1 MKGAAFLQ
9 VPSQN
14 SMLYSWDMEV
24 TPTPEQ
30 EAFIRDAI
38 AARRL
43 HRPSAEPRRRPPNS
57 QLMLNGAAWPASPPS
72 RTSADERVSSFA

>member
-38 AARRL
+38 AAKDVCTGRVQSRGGG
-43 HRPSAEPRRRPPNS
+43 RPTRS
-57 QLMLNGAAWPASPPS
+57 
-72 RTSADERVSSFA
+72 